1 MPSTH
6 IKRLDIATEPTYM
19 NRGDDGEPTQTGLS
33 WMPCEFADTS
43 QIIAIG
49 DTQTLAYNASTG
61 GFSTNPGE
69 ALVDPVSNTP
79 VKRGTITIDFYLR
92 GGLKTNT
99 SNKKG
104 LLALLCSRLASSMT
118 EVMAAYDVPI
128 SSGAITDPDAA
139 AYGQFLAWTLPDGRI
154 RYGLSPAR
162 DDSEVYPVPPVMST
176 EDGNECGYLTTAG
189 DGINICTFTVPGEGG
204 DPIPYGTGTVA
215 LRLTGDGWQQVC
227 YGCAMTALTISCDGD
242 GRAIKLSATV
252 DCPAIYDI
260 ASPAETYWPTV
271 IDGPILHSL
280 GSPAMIYD
288 ETSHAFLTGIGGG
301 PCIAAWTVSLN
312 WTTAGAAC
320 GSYWSGRAP
329 LEATSLDATID
340 LTIGSLPYDT
350 IAFFKA
356 AWMGQHVLNV
366 SLPFGG
372 SFEASPAFGGAI
384 IIPAAIVA
392 DGSVTNPDL
401 SGDAVQST
409 VSLRLAPPNFDP
421 PWPIFCLGVF

>member
-6 IKRLDIATEPTYM
+6 IKMLDIATEPTYM
-19 NRGDDGEPTQTGLS
+19 NRGSDGEPTQTGLT
-33 WMPCEFADTS
+33 WMPCEFADAS
-43 QIIAIG
+43 QIIAFG
-49 DTQTLAYNASTG
+49 DTQTLDYNASTG
-61 GFSTNPGE
+61 SFATNPGE
-69 ALVDPVSNTP
+69 ALIDPVSNTP
-79 VKRGTITIDFYLR
+79 IKRGSITIDFYLR
-92 GGLKTNT
+92 GGLTD
-99 SNKKG
+99 NKKG
-104 LLALLCSRLASSMT
+104 LLALLCSRLAPSVTKAIIGWDVVIQYGEINAPDEINKDQFIAYTLADGRVTYGIVTTTGDSIVQT
-118 EVMAAYDVPI
+118 YPPVDQAADYND
-128 SSGAITDPDAA
+128 GAVT
-139 AYGQFLAWTLPDGRI
+139 FPDG
-154 RYGLSPAR
+154 
-162 DDSEVYPVPPVMST
+162 
-176 EDGNECGYLTTAG
+176 DGTTQL
-189 DGINICTFTVPGEGG
+189 CTYTVPGEGG

-227 YGCAMTALTISCDGD
+227 YGCAMTALTITCDGD

-260 ASPAETYWPTV
+260 ASPVAASWATV
-271 IDGPILHSL
+271 TDGPILHSL

-288 ETSHAFLTGIGGG
+288 GTSNTYCPGLGGG

-340 LTIGSLPYDT
+340 LTIGSMPYET
-350 IAFFKA
+350 IAFLRD
-356 AWMGQHVLNV
+356 AWMGQHPLCV

-372 SFEASPAFGGAI
+372 DLDGTPRPWGGAI
-384 IIPAAIVA
+384 IIPSAYVA

-409 VSLRLAPPNFDP
+409 VSLRLGPPVFDQ

>member
-6 IKRLDIATEPTYM
+6 IKMLDIATEPTYM
-19 NRGDDGEPTQTGLS
+19 NRGSDGEPTQTGLT
-33 WMPCEFADTS
+33 WMPCEFADAS
-43 QIIAIG
+43 QIIAFG

-61 GFSTNPGE
+61 SFATNPGE
-69 ALVDPVSNTP
+69 ALINPVSDTP
-79 VKRGTITIDFYLR
+79 IKRGSITIDFYLR
-92 GGLKTNT
+92 GGLRTNT
-99 SNKKG
+99 SNTKG
-104 LLALLCSRLASSMT
+104 LLALLCSRLSSSVT
-118 EVMAAYDVPI
+118 EVSVQSDVPVADGEI
-128 SSGAITDPDAA
+128 IDPDETVR
-139 AYGQFLAWTLPDGRI
+139 GQFLAWTLPDGRV
-154 RYGLSPAR
+154 RYGLSPA
-162 DDSEVYPVPPVMST
+162 DHDNTIYPIPPAESGSY
-176 EDGNECGYLTTAG
+176 DCDYLSTAG
-189 DGINICTFTVPGEGG
+189 DGINICTYTVPGDGG

-260 ASPAETYWPTV
+260 ASPVAPSWPTV
-271 IDGPILHSL
+271 TDGPILHSL

-288 ETSHAFLTGIGGG
+288 ETTRAFLAGLGGG
-301 PCIAAWTVSLN
+301 PCVAAWTVSLN

-350 IAFFKA
+350 ITFLRD
-356 AWMGQHVLNV
+356 AWMGQHILNV

-372 SFEASPAFGGAI
+372 DLDGTPRPWGGAI
-384 IIPAAIVA
+384 IIPNAFVA

-409 VSLRLAPPNFDP
+409 VSLRLGRPEFDP

>member
-6 IKRLDIATEPTYM
+6 IKMLDIATEPTYM
-19 NRGDDGEPTQTGLS
+19 NRGSDGEPTQTGLT
-33 WMPCEFADTS
+33 WMPCEFADAS
-43 QIIAIG
+43 QIIAFG

-61 GFSTNPGE
+61 SFATNPGE
-69 ALVDPVSNTP
+69 ALINPVSDTP
-79 VKRGTITIDFYLR
+79 IKRGSITIDFYLR
-92 GGLKTNT
+92 GGLTD
-99 SNKKG
+99 NKKG
-104 LLALLCSRLASSMT
+104 LLALLCSRLAPSVTNASVGWDIVIQDG
-118 EVMAAYDVPI
+118 EINAPDDINKDQFIAY
-128 SSGAITDPDAA
+128 
-139 AYGQFLAWTLPDGRI
+139 TLDNDLVT
-154 RYGLSPAR
+154 YGLVTTTG
-162 DDSEVYPVPPVMST
+162 DSIIQTYPPVDPAADYN
-176 EDGNECGYLTTAG
+176 DGGMTYLDG
-189 DGINICTFTVPGEGG
+189 DGTTKICTYTVPGEGG

-227 YGCAMTALTISCDGD
+227 YGCAMTALTITSDGD

-260 ASPAETYWPTV
+260 ASPVSPSWPT
-271 IDGPILHSL
+271 ITDGPILHSL
-280 GSPAMIYD
+280 GSPAVVYNTTT
-288 ETSHAFLTGIGGG
+288 EAHLQGIGGG
-301 PCIAAWTVSLN
+301 PCVAAWTVSLN

-350 IAFFKA
+350 IEFFQN
-356 AWMGQHVLNV
+356 AWTYQQKLCI

-372 SFEASPAFGGAI
+372 LLDGATPRPWGGAI
-384 IIPAAIVA
+384 IIPSAIVA

-409 VSLRLAPPNFDP
+409 VSLRLGPPELEQ
-421 PWPIFCLGVF
+421 PWPLFCLGVF

>member
-6 IKRLDIATEPTYM
+6 IKMLDIAVEPTYM
-19 NRGDDGEPTQTGLS
+19 NRGSDGEPTQTGLT
-33 WMPCEFADTS
+33 WMPCEFADAS
-43 QIIAIG
+43 QIIAFG

-61 GFSTNPGE
+61 SFATNPGE
-69 ALVDPVSNTP
+69 ALIDPVSNTP
-79 VKRGTITIDFYLR
+79 VKRGSITIDFYLR
-92 GGLKTNT
+92 GGLTD
-99 SNKKG
+99 NKKG
-104 LLALLCSRLASSMT
+104 LLALLCSRLAPS
-118 EVMAAYDVPI
+118 AANASIDDAEIQPGQLNTLAEI
-128 SSGAITDPDAA
+128 SRSQFI
-139 AYGQFLAWTLPDGRI
+139 AYTLADGRVT
-154 RYGLSPAR
+154 YGLVTS
-162 DDSEVYPVPPVMST
+162 DDDTVVTTCPPVADDDT
-176 EDGNECGYLTTAG
+176 HDGSVTQPGTGATRLCAY
-189 DGINICTFTVPGEGG
+189 TVPGEGG

-260 ASPAETYWPTV
+260 ASPVSPSWPTV
-271 IDGPILHSL
+271 TDGPILHSL

-288 ETSHAFLTGIGGG
+288 ETSEAFLTGVGGG
-301 PCIAAWTVSLN
+301 PCIAAWSVSLN

-350 IAFFKA
+350 VTFFKN
-356 AWMGQHVLNV
+356 AWMGQHFLNV
-366 SLPFGG
+366 SLPFGAAI
-372 SFEASPAFGGAI
+372 ENSPSPRPWGGAI
-384 IIPAAIVA
+384 IIPSAYVA

-409 VSLRLAPPNFDP
+409 VSLRLGRPKYPA

>member
-6 IKRLDIATEPTYM
+6 IKMLDIAVEPTYM
-19 NRGDDGEPTQTGLS
+19 NRGSDGEPTQTGLT
-33 WMPCEFADTS
+33 WMPCEFADAS
-43 QIIAIG
+43 QIIAFG

-61 GFSTNPGE
+61 SFATNPGE
-69 ALVDPVSNTP
+69 ALVDPISNTP
-79 VKRGTITIDFYLR
+79 VKRGSITIDFYLR
-92 GGLKTNT
+92 GGLTD
-99 SNKKG
+99 NKKG
-104 LLALLCSRLASSMT
+104 LLAMLCSRLAPSVAKALIAFDV
-118 EVMAAYDVPI
+118 EVI
-128 SSGAITDPDAA
+128 SSQLISPDDINRDQFVAYTLSDGRVTYGLVTSMDDSAISVYPPIAPDANYDDGIMTYLSDPD
-139 AYGQFLAWTLPDGRI
+139 G
-154 RYGLSPAR
+154 
-162 DDSEVYPVPPVMST
+162 
-176 EDGNECGYLTTAG
+176 TT
-189 DGINICTFTVPGEGG
+189 NLCTYAIPGEGG

-227 YGCAMTALTISCDGD
+227 YGCAMTALTITCDGD

-260 ASPAETYWPTV
+260 ASPVATSWPVVT
-271 IDGPILHSL
+271 DGPILHSL

-288 ETSHAFLTGIGGG
+288 GTSHTYCPGLGGG
-301 PCIAAWTVSLN
+301 PCVAAWTVSLN

-340 LTIGSLPYDT
+340 LTIGSSPYET
-350 IAFFKA
+350 IAFLRN
-356 AWMGQHVLNV
+356 AWMGQHPLCV

-372 SFEASPAFGGAI
+372 DLEGTPRPWGGAI
-384 IIPAAIVA
+384 IIPSAIVA

-409 VSLRLAPPNFDP
+409 VSLRLGPPTFDQ
-421 PWPIFCLGVF
+421 PWPLFCLGVF